1 MLPDCVESYS
11 EPVEWLSTP
20 QTTDMPLVYNV
31 VASLMVVLELVQIL
45 QVWSRG
51 AILGH
56 HGHMQFNMASYND
69 ALSPQLEADFQL
81 LADWV
86 AMGKLMFAI
95 SLVGS
100 IVSKDPPT
108 RAFLSVGF
116 TLGLACYFLVMGP
129 QLRKVE
135 ELGEFP
141 SGTAGPFEAV
151 FATIIVAFAIGAFLE
166 VKNLLVDKALKE
178 KEKSH

>member
-1 MLPDCVESYS
+1 
-11 EPVEWLSTP
+11 
-20 QTTDMPLVYNV
+20 MPLVYNV

-51 AILGH
+51 TILGH
-56 HGHMQFNMASYND
+56 HNYMQFNMASYKD
-69 ALSPQLEADFQL
+69 TILSPQLEADFQL

-86 AMGKLMFAI
+86 ALGKLIFAI
-95 SLVGS
+95 SLLGS
-100 IVSKDPPT
+100 SLSKDPPT
-108 RAFLSVGF
+108 RVFLSVGF

-141 SGTAGPFEAV
+141 TGTAGPFEAV
-151 FATIIVAFAIGAFLE
+151 FAAIIVAFGIGAFLE
-166 VKNLLVDKALKE
+166 VKNYCLVDKAAAAAAAALKE
-178 KEKSH
+178 KENKTN